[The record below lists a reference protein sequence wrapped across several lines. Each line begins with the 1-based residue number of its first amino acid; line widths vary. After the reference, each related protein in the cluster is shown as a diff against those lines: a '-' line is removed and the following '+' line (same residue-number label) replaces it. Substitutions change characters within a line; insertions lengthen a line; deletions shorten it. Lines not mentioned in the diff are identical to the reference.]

1 LSPERSFHKDFGKPR
16 HETVACPP
24 LERFVFAFHARFEME
39 RRSVSESEVSS
50 VLRAPEQTEEQ
61 RPGRCIYQKR
71 VPGPSEDTVYLLRVF
86 VDVDR
91 DPAEVV
97 SAYRT
102 SKVGKYWRLHASDL

>member
-1 LSPERSFHKDFGKPR
+1 L
-16 HETVACPP
+16 ACPP
-24 LERFVFAFHARFEME
+24 LVEFTFTDHAQFEMK
-39 RRSVSESEVSS
+39 RRGISEEEVSS
-50 VLRAPEQTEEQ
+50 VLRAPEQKEEQ

-71 VPGPSEDTVYLLRVF
+71 AAGPSEDKVYLLRVF

-102 SKVGKYWRLHASDL
+102 SKVGKYWRLHASNL

>member
-1 LSPERSFHKDFGKPR
+1 M
-16 HETVACPP
+16 TCPAI
-24 LERFVFAFHARFEME
+24 EHFVFTYHSRFEME
-39 RRSVSESEVSS
+39 RRGISELEVSS
-50 VLRAPEQTEEQ
+50 VLRAPEQAEEQ

-71 VPGPSEDTVYLLRVF
+71 VSGPSESKVYLLRVF

-102 SKVGKYWRLHASDL
+102 SKVGKYWRLHARDL

>member
-1 LSPERSFHKDFGKPR
+1 
-16 HETVACPP
+16 
-24 LERFVFAFHARFEME
+24 ME
-39 RRSVSESEVSS
+39 RRGISEEEVSS

-71 VPGPSEDTVYLLRVF
+71 VSGPSEDKAYLLRIF